1 MIAGLLR
8 RTKGDIHC
16 EHVVCCTGNFARKT
30 GEMVGLDIPVIP
42 VEHQY
47 IVTDPHPDILAR
59 KAAGLPEQAVL
70 RESDAGYYLR
80 EEAGWLYPR
89 ALRRGR
95 APCCYVDGPSDQS
108 EYELFNGDL
117 DRLMPHIEACM
128 NGFPPLPRW
137 V

>member
-1 MIAGLLR
+1 MAQKSIVIHVVLDLEQQSDDSWIVK
-8 RTKGDIHC
+8 TDKGDIHC

-70 RESDAGYYLR
+70 RESDAVITSVKRPGVLF
-80 EEAGWLYPR
+80 WVPTKKTPL
-89 ALRRGR
+89 LLCRR
-95 APCCYVDGPSDQS
+95 P
-108 EYELFNGDL
+108 
-117 DRLMPHIEACM
+117 
-128 NGFPPLPRW
+128 
-137 V
+137 